1 MIITLIGMAGVGKS
15 TIGKLLASHLGYS
28 FIDVDDLIK
37 QRIGGPLQDYLDKKG
52 DSAFIKVEEDA
63 ILDLDLRDKMVISTG
78 GSAIYSEA
86 AMEVLSEKSLIILLD
101 DTFPNIR
108 KRISHPW
115 KRGIVGFREKGIKKL
130 YLERW
135 QLYRKYADI
144 VVDINGMANK
154 KKVVDDI
161 VEKSKELCN
170 STFDTFSL

>member
-15 TIGKLLASHLGYS
+15 TIGKLLATHLGYS
-28 FIDVDDLIK
+28 FVDVDNLIK
-37 QRIGGPLQDYLDKKG
+37 QRIGGQLQDYLDEKG

-63 ILDLDLRDKMVISTG
+63 ILNLDLRDKMVIATG

-86 AMEVLSEKSLIILLD
+86 AMKILSEKSIIILLD

-115 KRGIVGFREKGIKKL
+115 KRGLVGFREKGIKKL
-130 YLERW
+130 YMERM

-144 VVDINGMANK
+144 VVDLNGMANK
-154 KKVVDDI
+154 KKVVNNI
-161 VEKSKELCN
+161 VEKSKELYN
-170 STFDTFSL
+170 STFDAFNL

>member
-15 TIGKLLASHLGYS
+15 TIGKLLASHLGYN
-28 FIDVDDLIK
+28 FVDVDDLIK
-37 QRIGGPLQDYLDKKG
+37 QRIGGPLQDYLDEEG

-63 ILDLDLRDKMVISTG
+63 ILNLDLKDNMVIATG
-78 GSAIYSEA
+78 GSAIYSEV
-86 AMEVLSEKSLIILLD
+86 AMKILSEKSLIILLD

-115 KRGIVGFREKGIKKL
+115 KRGLVGLWEKGIKKL

-135 QLYRKYADI
+135 QLYRQYADI

-161 VEKSKELCN
+161 VEKSKKLYN
-170 STFDTFSL
+170 STFSPFSL